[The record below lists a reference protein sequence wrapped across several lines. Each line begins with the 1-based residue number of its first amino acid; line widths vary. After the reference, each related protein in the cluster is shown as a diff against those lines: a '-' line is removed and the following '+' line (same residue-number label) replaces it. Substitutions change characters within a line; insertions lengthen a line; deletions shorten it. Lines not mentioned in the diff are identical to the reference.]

1 MLYAVEVVSLS
12 SANIHTLESCI
23 NTAVYRIFGVSDRS
37 NLEFIRCC
45 VGLNPMKDLIDRK
58 RCKFIDQLQCDA
70 SFSTLLL
77 VYGFNYVSSVGPI
90 CVLVVFMCVVVILCF
105 SLLLHLMRNKVY
117 ITSEIEEI

>member
-1 MLYAVEVVSLS
+1 MSLS

-23 NTAVYRIFGVSDRS
+23 NRAVYRISGVRNRN

-58 RCKFIDQLQCDA
+58 RCKFIDQCDA

-77 VYGFNYVSSVGPI
+77 VYGFNSVSSVYVSQLYFYVY
-90 CVLVVFMCVVVILCF
+90 CCDFVFLSVAALDA
-105 SLLLHLMRNKVY
+105 K
-117 ITSEIEEI
+117 

>member
-77 VYGFNYVSSVGPI
+77 VYGFNSVSSVY
-90 CVLVVFMCVVVILCF
+90 V
-105 SLLLHLMRNKVY
+105 S
-117 ITSEIEEI
+117 